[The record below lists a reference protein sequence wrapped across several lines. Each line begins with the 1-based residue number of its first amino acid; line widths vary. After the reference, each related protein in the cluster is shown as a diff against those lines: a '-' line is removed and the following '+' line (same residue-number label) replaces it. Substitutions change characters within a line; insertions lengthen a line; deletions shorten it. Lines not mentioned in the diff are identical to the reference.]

1 MMSES
6 RAAAAD
12 TRHRINYPN
21 SRPRA
26 LALVGL
32 GQGGT
37 KIAQRVREYGFAHV
51 QILTAENPSPGKAG
65 EATVLTGMARA
76 IAAEGHRLGQALEKA
91 DMIFMVA
98 TPTDDLGVAAEIGQL
113 GRQRNILITGVLV
126 APSATAPQADGAL
139 EPLRA
144 ATDMLVIV
152 SDVSYLGEM
161 LSELGAQGSAT
172 AQTPRPSQ

>member
-1 MMSES
+1 MESES

-32 GQGGT
+32 GEGGT
-37 KIAQRVREYGFAHV
+37 KIARRVEDYGFNHV
-51 QILTAENPSPGKAG
+51 QILTAENPSPEKAG
-65 EATVLTGMARA
+65 EAIALTGMARA
-76 IAAEGHRLGQALEKA
+76 IAAEGRRLGQALEKA

-98 TPTDDLGVAAEIGQL
+98 TPTDDLGVASEIGQF
-113 GRQRNILITGVLV
+113 GRQRNMLITGVLV
-126 APSATAPQADGAL
+126 APSATSPQVDRAL

-152 SDVSYLGEM
+152 SDVSYLAEM
-161 LSELGAQGSAT
+161 FSELGAQGSPV
-172 AQTPRPSQ
+172 PRA